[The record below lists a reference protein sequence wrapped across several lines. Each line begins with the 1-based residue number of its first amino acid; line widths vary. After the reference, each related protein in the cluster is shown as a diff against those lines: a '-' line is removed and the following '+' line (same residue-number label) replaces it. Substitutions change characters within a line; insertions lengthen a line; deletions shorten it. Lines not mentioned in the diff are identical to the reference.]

1 MEAPEMNKEE
11 YLELKLS
18 IIYFENEDVI
28 TDSGDELPG
37 PY

>member
-1 MEAPEMNKEE
+1 MNKEE

-28 TDSGDELPG
+28 TESDEVPG

>member
-1 MEAPEMNKEE
+1 MNKEE

-28 TDSGDELPG
+28 TDSGDKLPG